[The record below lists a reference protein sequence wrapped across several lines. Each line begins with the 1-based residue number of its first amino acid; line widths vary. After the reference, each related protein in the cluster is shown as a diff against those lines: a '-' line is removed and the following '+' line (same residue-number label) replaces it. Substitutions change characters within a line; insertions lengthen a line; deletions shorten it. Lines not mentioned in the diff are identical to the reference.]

1 MPTKVEKDQITGT
14 ETTGHEWDGIKEL
27 NTPLPK
33 WWLYVFYATIVWALV
48 YVVLYPAIPLWSDST
63 EGVLGYSQR
72 EVIREQVARAKA
84 GQAEYL
90 NAIEEAELAAIVQDS
105 DLLNFAVAGGGAAF
119 ASNCAPCHA
128 QGGAGQAG
136 GYPSLADDV
145 WLWGGSL
152 EAIQTTLLHG
162 IRWDED
168 PDTRYSEMPVF
179 GQIYSQE
186 EIGQIAHYVV
196 SLSGGEHEAALA
208 GQGEALYL
216 EQCAACHMEDGA
228 GMQDLGAPR
237 LNDQV
242 WLYGGTVEEVA
253 AQITDPKQGVMPS
266 WGNRLDPATI
276 KMLSVY
282 VHSLG
287 GGE

>member
-216 EQCAACHMEDGA
+216 EQCAACHMEDGS